1 MKKSSA
7 VECMNKKS
15 SAVSPVAVLRGHGDS
30 VVSLKFLNLVR
41 SLLVSGD
48 SVGGLMMWDMHVY
61 KAETRIIA
69 HEKSIVSINVVNSL
83 SITT

>member
-1 MKKSSA
+1 MK
-7 VECMNKKS
+7 NS
-15 SAVSPVAVLRGHGDS
+15 SAVSPLAVLRGHGDS

-48 SVGGLMMWDMHVY
+48 SGGGLMMWDVHVY
-61 KAETRIIA
+61 KASIRIAA

-83 SITT
+83 SIAT

>member
-7 VECMNKKS
+7 VECTKKS

-61 KAETRIIA
+61 KTETRIIA

>member
-7 VECMNKKS
+7 VACMRKS